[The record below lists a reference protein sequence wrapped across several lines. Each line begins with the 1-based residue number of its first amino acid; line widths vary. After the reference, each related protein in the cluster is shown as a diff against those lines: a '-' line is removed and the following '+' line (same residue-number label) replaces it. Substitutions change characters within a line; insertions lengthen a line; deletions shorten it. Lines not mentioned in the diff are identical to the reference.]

1 VLLRAG
7 LTLTAAGAAVG
18 ASAAAAAASEPSV
31 VETPLGTVDTTA
43 VHYALDSAVRQ
54 VDGATTHALG
64 PVKDLQAN
72 PLAGTAA
79 DPLNNVVGTQVAD
92 FRPLT
97 TEPLTGPAAR
107 GASFEQ
113 LPLVGQ
119 ALGALPG

>member
-1 VLLRAG
+1 MLLRAG

-18 ASAAAAAASEPSV
+18 GTGAAASASEPST
-31 VETPLGTVDTTA
+31 VETPLGTLDTSA
-43 VHYALDSAVRQ
+43 VHYALDSAVQ
-54 VDGATTHALG
+54 QAGGATTHAFG
-64 PVKDLQAN
+64 PVKELRAN

-113 LPLVGQ
+113 LPLVRHV
-119 ALGALPG
+119 LDVLPG